1 MNNKEFRQYAH
12 QMVDWMADYFEQIEE
27 YPVKAQVQPKEI
39 YNQLPAQAP
48 IQGEEMSVIFKD
60 FQDIIL
66 PGITHWQHPNFF
78 AYFPANT
85 SFPSILGEMLTATLG
100 AQCMIWD
107 TSPAA
112 AELEERV
119 MNWLRDLMGIPSS
132 FEGVI
137 QDTASTAT
145 LTAILS
151 ARERATNFESN
162 QKGIAQNNFRV
173 YCSTETHSSIEK
185 AVKIAGLGKNNL
197 VKIPVDEQL
206 RMQATA
212 LEKAIQEDL
221 KNGYRPMCI
230 VAAIGTT
237 GTTAIDPL
245 KAIASISQKYNIWL
259 HVDAAYAGSALI
271 LPEFQWMIEGI
282 EQVDSFVF
290 NPHKWLLTNFDCS
303 VYFIKD
309 KESLLK
315 TFEVLPEYLK
325 TASRGVV
332 NDYRDWG
339 VPLGRRFRA
348 LKLWFV
354 IRNYGVEGLQKHLRA
369 HISLAQTLTE
379 WVKSSP
385 DFELLA
391 PTTLNLVC
399 FRYHPKNI
407 EDEKTLNTVN
417 KNILEELNKTGRM
430 YLTHTKINQQYTL
443 RLVLGQ
449 TFVEAHHVQS
459 AWEQIQEIARK
470 APQLERF

>member
-1 MNNKEFRQYAH
+1 MNSKEFRQYAH
-12 QMVDWMADYFEQIEE
+12 QMVDWMADYFEQIED
-27 YPVKAQVQPKEI
+27 YPVKAQVEPKEI
-39 YNQLPAQAP
+39 YNQLPEQAP
-48 IQGEEMSVIFKD
+48 LKGEEMSVIFKD

-66 PGITHWQHPNFF
+66 PGITHWQHPSFF

-100 AQCMIWD
+100 TQCMIWD

-119 MNWLRDLMGIPSS
+119 MNWLRDLMGIPS
-132 FEGVI
+132 FFDGVI

-151 ARERATNFESN
+151 AREKATNFDSN
-162 QKGIAQNNFRV
+162 QNGITQNNFRV

-197 VKIPVDEQL
+197 VKIPVDAQL
-206 RMQATA
+206 RMQADA
-212 LEKAIQEDL
+212 LENAIQDDL
-221 KNGYRPMCI
+221 KNGYRPICI

-245 KAIASISQKYNIWL
+245 KEITTISQKFNIWL
-259 HVDAAYAGSALI
+259 HVDAAYAGSALL

-282 EQVDSFVF
+282 ELVDSFVF

-325 TASRGVV
+325 TASRGIV

-354 IRNYGVEGLQKHLRA
+354 LRNYGVEGLQKQLRA
-369 HISLAQTLTE
+369 HISLAQALTR
-379 WVKSSP
+379 WIQTSP

-399 FRYHPKNI
+399 FRYHPKSI
-407 EDEKTLNTVN
+407 QEEERLNVINKKILDQLN
-417 KNILEELNKTGRM
+417 KNGRM
-430 YLTHTKINQQYTL
+430 YLTHTKINKKYTL
-443 RLVLGQ
+443 RIVVGQ
-449 TFVEAHHVQS
+449 TFVEAQHVQS

-470 APQLERF
+470 GA

>member
-1 MNNKEFRQYAH
+1 MNNKEFRKYAH
-12 QMVDWMADYFEQIEE
+12 QMVDWMADYFENIEE

-39 YNQLPAQAP
+39 YNQLPEQAP
-48 IQGEEMSVIFKD
+48 LKGEEMSVIFKD

-66 PGITHWQHPNFF
+66 PGITHWQHPKFF

-151 ARERATNFESN
+151 ARERVTNFESN
-162 QKGIAQNNFRV
+162 QNGIAQNNFRV
-173 YCSTETHSSIEK
+173 YCSTETHSSVEK

-206 RMQATA
+206 RMQPAA
-212 LEKAIQEDL
+212 LEKAIQEDF

-245 KAIASISQKYNIWL
+245 KEIANISQKFDIWL

-282 EQVDSFVF
+282 EQIDSFVF

-309 KESLLK
+309 KESL
-315 TFEVLPEYLK
+315 
-325 TASRGVV
+325 
-332 NDYRDWG
+332 
-339 VPLGRRFRA
+339 
-348 LKLWFV
+348 
-354 IRNYGVEGLQKHLRA
+354 
-369 HISLAQTLTE
+369 
-379 WVKSSP
+379 
-385 DFELLA
+385 
-391 PTTLNLVC
+391 
-399 FRYHPKNI
+399 
-407 EDEKTLNTVN
+407 
-417 KNILEELNKTGRM
+417 
-430 YLTHTKINQQYTL
+430 
-443 RLVLGQ
+443 
-449 TFVEAHHVQS
+449 
-459 AWEQIQEIARK
+459 
-470 APQLERF
+470 

>member
-12 QMVDWMADYFEQIEE
+12 QMVDWMADYFEGIEE

-39 YNQLPAQAP
+39 YNQLPEQAP

-162 QKGIAQNNFRV
+162 KKGITQNNFRV

-185 AVKIAGLGKNNL
+185 AVKIAGLGKDNL
-197 VKIPVDEQL
+197 VKIPVDAHL
-206 RMQATA
+206 RMQPAA

-245 KAIASISQKYNIWL
+245 KEIAKISQQHQIWL

-325 TASRGVV
+325 TASRGIV

-354 IRNYGVEGLQKHLRA
+354 IRNYGVEGLQKQLRA
-369 HISLAQTLTE
+369 HISLAQKLTT
-379 WVKSSP
+379 WVKNSP

-407 EDEKTLNTVN
+407 QDEEILNTVN
-417 KNILEELNKTGRM
+417 EKILHQLNKSGRM
-430 YLTHTKINQQYTL
+430 YLTHTKINQQYTF
-443 RLVLGQ
+443 RLVVGQ
-449 TFVEAHHVQS
+449 TFVEAHHIQK

-470 APQLERF
+470 ES

>member
-12 QMVDWMADYFEQIEE
+12 QMVDWMADYFENIEE

-39 YNQLPAQAP
+39 YNQLPEQAP
-48 IQGEEMSVIFKD
+48 LKGEEMSVIFKD

-119 MNWLRDLMGIPSS
+119 MNWLRDLMGIPST

-151 ARERATNFESN
+151 ARERVTNFESN
-162 QKGIAQNNFRV
+162 QNGIAQNNLRV
-173 YCSTETHSSIEK
+173 YCSTETHSSVEK
-185 AVKIAGLGKNNL
+185 AVKIAGLGKKNL

-206 RMQATA
+206 RMQPAA

-221 KNGYRPMCI
+221 KNGYRPICI

-245 KAIASISQKYNIWL
+245 KEIAKISQTFNIWL

-282 EQVDSFVF
+282 EQIDSFVF

-325 TASRGVV
+325 TANRGVV

-354 IRNYGVEGLQKHLRA
+354 IRNYGVEGLQKQLRA
-369 HISLAQTLTE
+369 HISLAQELTT
-379 WVKSSP
+379 WIKTSP
-385 DFELLA
+385 DFELLV

-399 FRYHPKNI
+399 FRYHPENI
-407 EDEKTLNTVN
+407 QEEDVLNIIN
-417 KNILEELNKTGRM
+417 KNILAELNKSGRM

-443 RLVLGQ
+443 RVVVGQ
-449 TFVEAHHVQS
+449 TFVEAHHIQS

-470 APQLERF
+470 G

>member
-12 QMVDWMADYFEQIEE
+12 QMVDWMADYFEQIED

>member
-1 MNNKEFRQYAH
+1 MNHKEFRQYAH
-12 QMVDWMADYFEQIEE
+12 QMVDWMADYFEQIED

-48 IQGEEMSVIFKD
+48 IEGEEMSVIFKD

-66 PGITHWQHPNFF
+66 PGITHWQHPKFF

-119 MNWLRDLMGIPSS
+119 MNWLRDLMGIPEN

-151 ARERATNFESN
+151 ARERATDFESN
-162 QKGIAQNNFRV
+162 QKGISENKFRV

-197 VKIPVDEQL
+197 VKIPVDAQL
-206 RMQATA
+206 RMQPVA

-221 KNGYRPMCI
+221 KNGYHPICI

-245 KAIASISQKYNIWL
+245 KDIAKISQKYNIWL

-315 TFEVLPEYLK
+315 TFEILPEYLK
-325 TASRGVV
+325 TASRGAV

-354 IRNYGVEGLQKHLRA
+354 IRNYGVEGLQKHLRT
-369 HISLAQTLTE
+369 HLSLAQKLSTWIETS
-379 WVKSSP
+379 K

-407 EDEKTLNTVN
+407 QEESILNIINEKILQQVN
-417 KNILEELNKTGRM
+417 KSGIM
-430 YLTHTKINQQYTL
+430 YLTHTKIKQQYTL
-443 RLVLGQ
+443 RIVIGQ
-449 TFVEAHHVQS
+449 TFVEAHHVES
-459 AWEQIQEIARK
+459 AWQEIQEIARK
-470 APQLERF
+470 A

>member
-12 QMVDWMADYFEQIEE
+12 QMVDWMADYFEQIED

-39 YNQLPAQAP
+39 YNQLPKQAP
-48 IQGEEMSVIFKD
+48 LQGEEMSVIFKD

-66 PGITHWQHPNFF
+66 PGITHWQHPKFF

-162 QKGIAQNNFRV
+162 QHGIAQNNFRI

-185 AVKIAGLGKNNL
+185 AVKIAGLGKKNL

-206 RMQATA
+206 RMQPLA

-221 KNGYRPMCI
+221 KNGFRPICI

-245 KAIASISQKYNIWL
+245 QEIAAISQKFNIWL

-325 TASRGVV
+325 TASRGIV

-354 IRNYGVEGLQKHLRA
+354 IRNYGVEGLQKQLRT
-369 HISLAQTLTE
+369 HISLAQELTT
-379 WVKSSP
+379 WIKTSS

-391 PTTLNLVC
+391 PTSLNLVC

-407 EDEKTLNTVN
+407 EGEEALNIMNKKLLDQLN
-417 KNILEELNKTGRM
+417 KNGRM
-430 YLTHTKINQQYTL
+430 YLTHTKINQKYTL
-443 RLVLGQ
+443 RVVVGQ
-449 TFVEAHHVQS
+449 TFVERHHVQS

-470 APQLERF
+470 G

>member
-1 MNNKEFRQYAH
+1 MKNKEFRHYAH
-12 QMVDWMADYFEQIEE
+12 LMVDWMADYFEQIED
-27 YPVKAQVQPKEI
+27 YPVKAQVQPREI

-48 IQGEEMSVIFKD
+48 IEGEAMSAIFKD

-119 MNWLRDLMGIPSS
+119 MNWLRDLMGIPDY

-151 ARERATNFESN
+151 AREKATNFDSN
-162 QKGIAQNNFRV
+162 QNGITANNLRV

-185 AVKIAGLGKNNL
+185 AVKIAGLGKKNL
-197 VKIPVDEQL
+197 VKIPVDDQL
-206 RMQATA
+206 RMRGDA
-212 LEKAIQEDL
+212 LEQAIQEDIN
-221 KNGYRPMCI
+221 NGLHPTCI

-245 KAIASISQKYNIWL
+245 QEIAAISQKYAIWL

-271 LPEFQWMIEGI
+271 LPEFQWMIQGI

-309 KESLLK
+309 KECLLR
-315 TFEVLPEYLK
+315 TFEILPEYLK
-325 TASRGVV
+325 TTNRGIV

-354 IRNYGVEGLQKHLRA
+354 LRSYGVKGLQKQLRT
-369 HISLAQTLTE
+369 HIDLAQELTS
-379 WVKSSP
+379 WIQTST
-385 DFELLA
+385 DFEILA
-391 PTTLNLVC
+391 PTSLNLVC
-399 FRYHPKNI
+399 FRYHPTPIN
-407 EDEKTLNTVN
+407 DAVTLNSINET
-417 KNILEELNKTGRM
+417 ILQHLNKTGLL
-430 YLTHTKINQQYTL
+430 YLTHTKIKGQYAI
-443 RLVLGQ
+443 RLVIGQ
-449 TFVEAHHVQS
+449 TFVKAHHIKH
-459 AWEQIQEIARK
+459 AWQQIQEIARK
-470 APQLERF
+470 TITA

>member
-12 QMVDWMADYFEQIEE
+12 QMVDWMADYFENIEE
-27 YPVKAQVQPKEI
+27 YPVKAQVQPKEV
-39 YNQLPAQAP
+39 YNQLPEQAP
-48 IQGEEMSVIFKD
+48 LKGEEMSVIFKD

-137 QDTASTAT
+137 QDSASTAT

-151 ARERATNFESN
+151 ARERVTNFESN
-162 QKGIAQNNFRV
+162 QNGLAQNNLRV
-173 YCSTETHSSIEK
+173 YCSTETHSSVEK

-206 RMQATA
+206 RMQPAA

-221 KNGYRPMCI
+221 KNGYRPICI

-245 KAIASISQKYNIWL
+245 KEIAKISQTFNIWL

-271 LPEFQWMIEGI
+271 LPEFRWMIEGI
-282 EQVDSFVF
+282 EQIDSFVF

-315 TFEVLPEYLK
+315 TFEILPEYLK
-325 TASRGVV
+325 TANRGVV

-354 IRNYGVEGLQKHLRA
+354 IRNYGVDGLQKLLRA
-369 HISLAQTLTE
+369 HISLAKELTTWIE
-379 WVKSSP
+379 TSP

-399 FRYHPKNI
+399 FRYHPENVQ
-407 EDEKTLNTVN
+407 EENELNVIN
-417 KNILEELNKTGRM
+417 KNILTELNKSGRI

-443 RLVLGQ
+443 RIAVGQ
-449 TFVEAHHVQS
+449 TFVEAHHIQS

-470 APQLERF
+470 G

>member
-1 MNNKEFRQYAH
+1 MNNKEFRKYAH
-12 QMVDWMADYFEQIEE
+12 QMVDWMADYFENIEE

-39 YNQLPAQAP
+39 YNQLPEQAP
-48 IQGEEMSVIFKD
+48 LKGEEMSVIFKD

-119 MNWLRDLMGIPSS
+119 MNWLRDLMKIPSS

-151 ARERATNFESN
+151 ARERVTNFESN
-162 QKGIAQNNFRV
+162 QNGITQNNFRV
-173 YCSTETHSSIEK
+173 YCSTETHSSVEK

-206 RMQATA
+206 RMQPAA

-221 KNGYRPMCI
+221 KNGYRPICI

-245 KAIASISQKYNIWL
+245 KEIANISQKFDIWL

-282 EQVDSFVF
+282 EQIDSFVF

-325 TASRGVV
+325 TANRGVV

-354 IRNYGVEGLQKHLRA
+354 IRNYGVEGLQKQLRA
-369 HISLAQTLTE
+369 HISLAQELTT
-379 WVKSSP
+379 WIKTSP
-385 DFELLA
+385 DFELLV

-407 EDEKTLNTVN
+407 QEEEVLNTIN
-417 KNILEELNKTGRM
+417 KKILDQLNQSGCM
-430 YLTHTKINQQYTL
+430 YLTHTLK
-443 RLVLGQ
+443 
-449 TFVEAHHVQS
+449 
-459 AWEQIQEIARK
+459 
-470 APQLERF
+470 

>member
-12 QMVDWMADYFEQIEE
+12 QMVDWMADYFEDIEE

-39 YNQLPAQAP
+39 YNQLPKQAP
-48 IQGEEMSVIFKD
+48 LKGEEMSVIFKD

-137 QDTASTAT
+137 QDSASTAT

-151 ARERATNFESN
+151 ARERVTNFESN
-162 QKGIAQNNFRV
+162 QNGIAQNNLRV
-173 YCSTETHSSIEK
+173 YCSTETHSSVEK
-185 AVKIAGLGKNNL
+185 AVKIAGLGKKNL

-206 RMQATA
+206 RMQPAA

-221 KNGYRPMCI
+221 KNGYRPICI

-245 KAIASISQKYNIWL
+245 KEITKISQTFNVWL

-282 EQVDSFVF
+282 EQIDSFVF

-309 KESLLK
+309 KENLLK

-325 TASRGVV
+325 TANRGLV

-354 IRNYGVEGLQKHLRA
+354 IRNYGVEGLQKLLRA
-369 HISLAQTLTE
+369 HIFLAQELTT
-379 WVKSSP
+379 WIKTSP
-385 DFELLA
+385 DFELLV

-407 EDEKTLNTVN
+407 QEEEALNIIN
-417 KNILEELNKTGRM
+417 KNILTELNKSGRM

-443 RLVLGQ
+443 RVVVGQ
-449 TFVEAHHVQS
+449 TFVEAHHIQS

-470 APQLERF
+470 G

>member
-1 MNNKEFRQYAH
+1 MNNKEFRKYAH
-12 QMVDWMADYFEQIEE
+12 QMVDWMADYFEQIED

-39 YNQLPAQAP
+39 YDQLPEQAP
-48 IQGEEMSVIFKD
+48 LEGEEMSVIFKD

-151 ARERATNFESN
+151 AREKVTNFESN
-162 QKGIAQNNFRV
+162 QNGIEQNNLRV
-173 YCSTETHSSIEK
+173 YCSAETHSSVEK
-185 AVKIAGLGKNNL
+185 AVKIAGLGKSNL
-197 VKIPVDEQL
+197 VKISVDEHL
-206 RMQATA
+206 RMQPGA

-245 KAIASISQKYNIWL
+245 KEIANISQKFNVWL

-282 EQVDSFVF
+282 EQIDSFVF

-325 TASRGVV
+325 TASRGLV

-354 IRNYGVEGLQKHLRA
+354 IRNYGVEGLQKYLRA
-369 HISLAQTLTE
+369 HISLAQDLTKWIE
-379 WVKSSP
+379 ASP

-399 FRYHPKNI
+399 FRYHPKDI
-407 EDEKTLNTVN
+407 DKEETLNSMN
-417 KNILEELNKTGRM
+417 KKILDQLNSNGRM

-443 RLVLGQ
+443 RIVIGQ
-449 TFVEAHHVQS
+449 SFVETHHIQR
-459 AWEQIQEIARK
+459 AWELIQEIARK
-470 APQLERF
+470 G